1 MYAAPTSTG
10 SAENDL
16 AGKDGSSVSSR
27 LELVRER
34 VQCATLRDFWR
45 LLTRDTPY
53 RVSYEAVRN
62 YHHDRDPPVDYLV
75 RVADVFGVDLG
86 WLATGRGAPWPVDP
100 SIGERAREAT
110 QDSAIR
116 EFEDALREVFWQ
128 YETLPT
134 LAVAA
139 VLKTCDRLHRDA
151 AFRSRITGKTAP
163 TRSYIGRFVG
173 KALAGPLVNAVAGS
187 VRTSDLHPW
196 QLESYVLAIC
206 QGLSALIPN
215 PNWTEVQLRQQLH

>member
-1 MYAAPTSTG
+1 MYAAPTPTG
-10 SAENDL
+10 SPEAPAKSD
-16 AGKDGSSVSSR
+16 SRSPVSAR
-27 LELVRER
+27 LEMVRER

-45 LLTRDTPY
+45 EVTRDTTY

-62 YHHDRDPPVDYLV
+62 YHHDRDPPVEYLV
-75 RVADVFGVDLG
+75 RVVDVFGVDLS

-110 QDSAIR
+110 QDSAVR
-116 EFEDALREVFWQ
+116 EFEEALHEVFWQ

-206 QGLSALIPN
+206 QGLAALIPN